1 MLHRCNETTW
11 RHVGR
16 AVLLRAAVE
25 ISLGDDVPL
34 LTALEV
40 VLLHALDVLVV
51 EALLL
56 HEVSLPRVGMESMS
70 ILPLGHL
77 GSVLCNSETIYVLN
91 FLRGNQYSLFSLHIQ
106 AYSLTPILLF
116 NFEGLGHLDS
126 QEDQTGRHPV
136 FGNLVPVQSVTCLSN
151 STRTFRMC
159 TKPQTV

>member
-40 VLLHALDVLVV
+40 VLLHALIVLVV

-77 GSVLCNSETIYVLN
+77 GSVLCNSETISVLN
-91 FLRGNQYSLFSLHIQ
+91 FLRSECALHHKRFKDGRFSSNASPGGQSNLQ
-106 AYSLTPILLF
+106 TDDLETLTM
-116 NFEGLGHLDS
+116 NGL
-126 QEDQTGRHPV
+126 
-136 FGNLVPVQSVTCLSN
+136 
-151 STRTFRMC
+151 
-159 TKPQTV
+159 KPSKFIEVEASGYYIREQL